1 VDQPGQGASALVHGL
16 LLTDSARYVTG
27 QPDTKVIAAVDPRT
41 RQVAWT
47 APTAPGRVSSRRSSF
62 AELGDHV
69 LALISEYPTGDGRD
83 WLAIYT
89 RQGALLHRVPLPEPL
104 GLGATELGPYVVG
117 DQVVIAGAQ
126 VIFSYDAASLL
137 NGTAVLRWKRAF
149 PGRESN
155 SGNLMT
161 VIPDAAGN
169 LYVGTFD
176 NHLRSLDVQGN
187 ERWSLSVSDQT
198 IAGYSPFAMVL
209 DAGRLFVQSQTS
221 GLQAYD
227 PATGKTL
234 WSKPVDVT
242 TCERAPTNTASD
254 MEAGGGKLYLGLFGG
269 DCLPAFNESDG
280 SLAWVFTPSFEQS
293 FINRPVYVRGVL
305 YASNGYTY
313 AIDAASGKQL
323 AQGNDYSP
331 APFAATLRYDP
342 ASDDVLMWGGLKL
355 YAYKALR

>member
-1 VDQPGQGASALVHGL
+1 M
-16 LLTDSARYVTG
+16 
-27 QPDTKVIAAVDPRT
+27 
-41 RQVAWT
+41 
-47 APTAPGRVSSRRSSF
+47 
-62 AELGDHV
+62 
-69 LALISEYPTGDGRD
+69 
-83 WLAIYT
+83 
-89 RQGALLHRVPLPEPL
+89 
-104 GLGATELGPYVVG
+104 
-117 DQVVIAGAQ
+117 IAGAQ

-242 TCERAPTNTASD
+242 TCERAPANSAAY
-254 MEAGGGKLYLGLFGG
+254 MEAGGGKVYLGLFGG
-269 DCLPAFNESDG
+269 DCLITDCP
-280 SLAWVFTPSFEQS
+280 
-293 FINRPVYVRGVL
+293 
-305 YASNGYTY
+305 
-313 AIDAASGKQL
+313 
-323 AQGNDYSP
+323 
-331 APFAATLRYDP
+331 
-342 ASDDVLMWGGLKL
+342 
-355 YAYKALR
+355 